1 MTYIKKIKCKEATS
15 YCKESYVFC
24 SKKGIVQYLVLFYAP
39 TLIMDTDKPKI
50 QRMQESYRNDIMTF
64 LSP

>member
-1 MTYIKKIKCKEATS
+1 MYFALKK
-15 YCKESYVFC
+15 
-24 SKKGIVQYLVLFYAP
+24 VQYLVLFYAP

-64 LSP
+64 LSPQRLNLSREI